1 MTRPD
6 QRPNVAAAIRNLGD
20 RHLYLAGYR
29 GSGKSTVGRAIAEQL
44 GRTWI
49 DLDDEIETTQG
60 RSISDIFADG
70 GESTFRDLEEAA
82 LASVAEEAPAVISL
96 GGGAV
101 LRDSNRR
108 QIAASGVCV
117 WLQIDAQT
125 VLSRLTSDSTT
136 AKRRP
141 ALTTLPPRQEVESL
155 LAMREPLYR
164 QVADVRVD
172 TVGRSLDEIVND
184 IFARFAHS
192 AGGDRGAGAAG
203 NDRGTGDATSEP
215 TVR

>member
-1 MTRPD
+1 MTSPQHPD
-6 QRPNVAAAIRNLGD
+6 VAATIRKLGD

-29 GSGKSTVGRAIAEQL
+29 GSGKSTVGRVIAEKV
-44 GRTWI
+44 GRPWI

-60 RSISDIFADG
+60 RSIRDIFADG
-70 GESTFRDLEEAA
+70 GEAIFRDLEEAA
-82 LASVAEEAPAVISL
+82 LASVASRSPAVISL

-108 QIAASGVCV
+108 QIADSGVCV

-125 VLSRLTSDSTT
+125 ALNRLTADLTT
-136 AKRRP
+136 AERRP

-172 TVGRSLDEIVND
+172 TVGRTLDDIVID
-184 IFARFAHS
+184 IFAQLASS
-192 AGGDRGAGAAG
+192 AGDDRRAGA
-203 NDRGTGDATSEP
+203 ATSEP
-215 TVR
+215 TVS